1 MRIHGVAVV
10 AERPQLLRLG
20 AVLCATIGRNTALV
34 ALATAAT
41 SRKGMQL
48 AAAAVLQVAPSP
60 GLQQR
65 LRLKHLAVAAVQL
78 FATTGSSAGL
88 ANLEILADSRTVTG
102 DSAGGLAC
110 APTPLRNSMS
120 NAAQDQ
126 TSSFTG
132 LYKRAFGSPSLPL
145 LHRLRIGFTGAVVSA
160 PAACPQWCMI
170 GPAFHILH
178 SHVPTPLAILGAA
191 TLETAITYGSQT
203 RNAQM
208 AYERASVLLL

>member
-1 MRIHGVAVV
+1 M
-10 AERPQLLRLG
+10 L
-20 AVLCATIGRNTALV
+20 ALNPGMPLHSLS
-34 ALATAAT
+34 AATAMSSSSPAGGRDYT
-41 SRKGMQL
+41 GSFSTLIMSNL
-48 AAAAVLQVAPSP
+48 PSP
-60 GLQQR
+60 P
-65 LRLKHLAVAAVQL
+65 HFAAGAL
-78 FATTGSSAGL
+78 
-88 ANLEILADSRTVTG
+88 
-102 DSAGGLAC
+102 GGPFVIASL
-110 APTPLRNSMS
+110 TPLRNSMS

-126 TSSFTG
+126 TSNFTG

-145 LHRLRIGFTGAVVSA
+145 LHRLRIGFTGAAVSA

-208 AYERASVLLL
+208 AYERASVLPL